1 MPKIPLQ
8 TLPTVAP
15 EQGPNPRLSLDSRG
29 AFGEA
34 LGAAGSEV
42 AQAVGKIATVAKQR
56 ADLAAV
62 EDAETEFEKTVQ
74 AQLYGAPNP
83 SNGSTTP
90 LDYQPDA
97 RTQGFLQTQGHDALE
112 RSADVIAQLGKARDQ
127 IMGNLTDDGQRA
139 AFKRRTDG
147 SILMAQQHVEQHV
160 AGQSQVVEG
169 QAFEARRATALDSI
183 ANGYNLPGVVARER
197 QNLEPAVMLEAKRR
211 GLEGSGQY
219 PPAEGTPAAMFLDA
233 WRKDVAKTVL
243 DRMLSDKDTTKARS
257 FMAQPLVP
265 GGPSVSDTLGQE
277 ADRYVAKIQAVGE
290 MDDAYNAAQG
300 IIDGLKDPE
309 TGKVNEEAAR
319 AKVAELPPA
328 KRRETRSVLESL
340 LGHER
345 ESWKK
350 SVDDAWDKAKT
361 AYLSG
366 PGGRA
371 ALQRIDG
378 GLAGWLVVNAPDTW
392 RHLQDWADQDDRERD
407 NAKPTPSQEAA
418 FSSIATSIVDDPS
431 KFVGLSGSQFE
442 QQFLSQIAP
451 RDRRALLGHFLQAK
465 GVAQKPD
472 ETLPPSVMAEIVE
485 QGRKA
490 GVFPKKK
497 VDPKTWK
504 PEQAAA
510 HAQMIR
516 DLLTFQAEQK
526 RAGAKIDP
534 ETWTKEIVKKVRMG
548 TVVGGGTIYGDA
560 TGVPEIVAR
569 TSEDYAEKPFQED
582 IPDAFQKEAASA
594 LGADRSA
601 WIPAT
606 EENVRYLWEKKKWI
620 EGGKKGNPPPRPAS
634 MKPED
639 RSKSSGDDVL
649 NDPWGLAQ

>member
-8 TLPTVAP
+8 SLPTVSP
-15 EQGPNPRLSLDSRG
+15 EQGPTPQFSLDSRG

-34 LGAAGSEV
+34 VGNAGQEV
-42 AQAVGKIATVAKQR
+42 AQTIGKVAVVAKQR

-74 AQLYGAPNP
+74 SQLYGAPN
-83 SNGSTTP
+83 SANGSTTP
-90 LDYQPDA
+90 LNYQPDA

-160 AGQSQVVEG
+160 ATQSQVVEG
-169 QAFEARRATALDSI
+169 QSFEARRAVALDSI

-211 GLEGSGQY
+211 GLEGATTY
-219 PPAEGTPAAMFLDA
+219 PPAEGTPAAVFLDS
-233 WRKDVAKTVL
+233 WRRDVAKTVL
-243 DRMLSDKDTTKARS
+243 DRMLSDKDTTKARA
-257 FMAQPLVP
+257 FMAQPLVA

-300 IIDGLKDPE
+300 IVDGLKDPE
-309 TGKVNEEAAR
+309 TGKVDEVAAR
-319 AKVAELPPA
+319 AKVAELPPS
-328 KRRETRSVLESL
+328 KRRETRSVLESI

-350 SVDDAWDKAKT
+350 QVDDAWDKAKT
-361 AYLSG
+361 AYLAG

-392 RHLQDWADQDDRERD
+392 RQLQNWADQDDRERD

-485 QGRKA
+485 EGRKA

-516 DLLTFQAEQK
+516 DLLQFQTEQK
-526 RAGAKIDP
+526 RKGTPIDP
-534 ETWTKEIVKKVRMG
+534 KTWTDQIHQRLKTG
-548 TVVGGGTIYGDA
+548 TVVGGGSWWGDA
-560 TGVPEIVAR
+560 GGVTELEAR
-569 TSEDYAEKPFQED
+569 TSDAYAGKPFQED
-582 IPDAFQKEAASA
+582 IPDAFAKEAMAA
-594 LGADRSA
+594 LSADRAA
-601 WIPAT
+601 WIPPT
-606 EENVRYLWEKKKWI
+606 QENVRYLWEKKKWI
-620 EGGKKGNPPPRPAS
+620 EGGKQGNPPARPAT

-639 RSKSSGDDVL
+639 RSKSAGDDVL
-649 NDPWGLAQ
+649 NDPWGLTQ